1 MKNAD
6 TDAKRVLVVEDEPS
20 IGNMCRRV
28 LTGEGWEVDIAING
42 RLAQDMI
49 EEKQYGL
56 CLIDIRLP
64 KMNGQE
70 LFQWIQKR
78 YPQLSGRVIF
88 TTGDIMSGDTEAFI
102 NQTGRPFLP
111 KPFTAEEL
119 KEIFTETLKRLTK

>member
-1 MKNAD
+1 MNTPDRAQ
-6 TDAKRVLVVEDEPS
+6 KRILVVEDEPS

-88 TTGDIMSGDTEAFI
+88 TTGDIMSGDTEVFI